1 MTVKEKGFSL
11 LYRKIL
17 PSFNFSFLF
26 LHKNQWL
33 SQTSYEVIYYEY
45 YSVRRGLYLSKGW
58 LLPSAITNY
67 TGNGC
72 VHCIHVL
79 TKEEYEK
86 GGLIHTEPQRPH
98 APF

>member
-58 LLPSAITNY
+58 LLQLGYAFGHNQLYRKRLCTLYP
-67 TGNGC
+67 C
-72 VHCIHVL
+72 FD
-79 TKEEYEK
+79 
-86 GGLIHTEPQRPH
+86 QRRV
-98 APF
+98 

>member
-1 MTVKEKGFSL
+1 MNIIQCAEDCIYQKDGYCSL
-11 LYRKIL
+11 DM
-17 PSFNFSFLF
+17 
-26 LHKNQWL
+26 
-33 SQTSYEVIYYEY
+33 
-45 YSVRRGLYLSKGW
+45 
-58 LLPSAITNY
+58 PSAITNY

-86 GGLIHTEPQRPH
+86 GGLIHTEPQRPL

>member
-1 MTVKEKGFSL
+1 MNIIQCAEDCIYQKDGYCSL
-11 LYRKIL
+11 DM
-17 PSFNFSFLF
+17 
-26 LHKNQWL
+26 
-33 SQTSYEVIYYEY
+33 
-45 YSVRRGLYLSKGW
+45 
-58 LLPSAITNY
+58 PSAITNY

-86 GGLIHTEPQRPH
+86 GGLIHTLIHTEPQRPH